1 MKFCSKCGKELFDE
15 AVICP
20 HCGCAVDG
28 TISNKASQVNQSE
41 DVVSIGLCVLAALIP
56 LFGIIYWPVNYKKTP
71 KKAQAC
77 GITAIVSWVVC
88 FVILMALQM

>member
-1 MKFCSKCGKELFDE
+1 MKFCTKCGKEIFDE

-20 HCGCAVDG
+20 HCGCAVD
-28 TISNKASQVNQSE
+28 TVQNNASQDNRSE
-41 DVVSIGLCVLAALIP
+41 DSVSIGLCVLAALIP
-56 LFGIIYWPVNYKKTP
+56 LFGIIYWPVNHKKTP

-88 FVILMALQM
+88 FVILMAL